1 MWGLSLVRR
10 RPLRLWSQGRSA
22 LRQVRVTFGLTDT
35 GTGWE
40 VAGFGCRED
49 GCCLPGRAL
58 FGWRLTTVPIT
69 IASAIIEATGVN
81 KSHTSVGAE
90 HESDPIAE
98 LALDLRWTWNHS
110 TDELWRELEPELW
123 EATRNPWL
131 VLQTVSRDRLQRLGS
146 DRGFRERVD
155 SLLAKQRKI
164 EASAAWFQKTHPD
177 SGLDGVAYF
186 SMEYMLSEALPIYA
200 GGLGNVAGDHLK
212 TTSDL
217 GIPVI
222 GIGLLYQQGYF
233 RQEIDRT
240 GTQVAR
246 YPFSDPGQLPIQPL
260 RDQKGD
266 WLRLSVSLPGHVLWI
281 RTWEAQVGRR
291 KLYLLDSNDPANLSA
306 HRTITSE
313 LYGGGPE
320 LRLRQEIVLGIGGCR
335 LLRALGIQPKVYH
348 LNEGHSAFA
357 VLERARGF
365 MDDHQQPFPVA
376 LTVTRAGN
384 LFTTHTAVDAGF
396 DRFAP
401 DLVESYLKEYARQ
414 ELRIPF
420 RYLLSLGR
428 QNPDNDSEP
437 FNMAYLAVHGSGAV
451 NAVSRLHG
459 QVSRHLFAGLFP
471 RWPEQE
477 VPIAHVTNGVHVP
490 TWDSAEADSLWTKAC
505 GEERWRGS
513 LEYVDEQ
520 IRCVDD
526 STLWQLREA
535 ARKSLV
541 AFVRQ
546 RLAQERAYEGTSCQ
560 EIEDASRIFDEHRL
574 TLGFARRFAT
584 YKRLN
589 MLLRDPQRLIRILT
603 NPARPVQLVMGGKA
617 HPQDWQG
624 QAMIKQWID
633 FIKKPEVEE
642 HAVFLSDYDM
652 LMTQQLVAGVDLWLN
667 TPRRPWEACGTSGM
681 KVLANG
687 GLNLSE
693 LDGWWAEAYSPDI
706 GWAIGDGKDRGD
718 DPAWDATEADAL
730 YTLLEREV
738 VPTFYDRDQHLIPH
752 GWTSRMRESM
762 ARLTPAF
769 SANRMTRQYT
779 DEYYIPLASAY
790 CARGADGGRSGAEL
804 LAWQQD
810 IASRWPDIRFESVT
824 VDRQD
829 GKYFYRVQVHL
840 GNIKP
845 DDVEIE
851 LYADPL
857 DSRSLFRAPM
867 ALHHAVANS
876 SGDYEY
882 SGAAPGDRPANHYT
896 PRAIP
901 RRSGISIP
909 LETAL
914 IAWQK

>member
-1 MWGLSLVRR
+1 
-10 RPLRLWSQGRSA
+10 
-22 LRQVRVTFGLTDT
+22 
-35 GTGWE
+35 
-40 VAGFGCRED
+40 
-49 GCCLPGRAL
+49 
-58 FGWRLTTVPIT
+58 
-69 IASAIIEATGVN
+69 
-81 KSHTSVGAE
+81 
-90 HESDPIAE
+90 
-98 LALDLRWTWNHS
+98 
-110 TDELWRELEPELW
+110 
-123 EATRNPWL
+123 L
-131 VLQTVSRDRLQRLGS
+131 VLQTVSRDRLRRLLS
-146 DRGFRERVD
+146 DTRFRERLD
-155 SLLAKQRKI
+155 PLLAKQQEI
-164 EASAAWFQKTHPD
+164 EGATAWFQKKHAD

-200 GGLGNVAGDHLK
+200 GGLGNVAGDQLK
-212 TTSDL
+212 TGSDL

-240 GTQVAR
+240 GVQVAR
-246 YPFSDPGQLPIQPL
+246 YPFNDPGQLPIRPL
-260 RDQKGD
+260 RDQSGD
-266 WLRLSVSLPGHVLWI
+266 WLRLNVTLPGHVLWI
-281 RTWEAQVGRR
+281 RSWEAQVGRR
-291 KLYLLDSNDPANLSA
+291 NLYLLDTNDPANLPA

-396 DRFAP
+396 DRFSP
-401 DLVESYLKEYARQ
+401 DLMESYLKEYAQQ
-414 ELRIPF
+414 ELKIPF
-420 RYLLSLGR
+420 RHLLGLGR
-428 QNPDNDSEP
+428 QNPDNSSEP

-471 RWPEQE
+471 RWPEVE
-477 VPIAHVTNGVHVP
+477 VPIGHVTNGVHVP
-490 TWDSAEADSLWTKAC
+490 TWDSAEADSLWAQAC
-505 GEERWRGS
+505 GQARWRGS
-513 LEYVDEQ
+513 LEYVEEQ

-526 STLWQLREA
+526 ATLWQLRAA

-541 AFVRQ
+541 DLVRR
-546 RLAQERAYEGTSCQ
+546 RLAQQRAYQGARCQ
-560 EIEDASRIFDEHRL
+560 EIEDASHVFDEHRL

-584 YKRLN
+584 YKRVN
-589 MLLRDPQRLIRILT
+589 MLLHDSQRLIRILT
-603 NPARPVQLVMGGKA
+603 NPARPVQLVLGGKA
-617 HPQDWQG
+617 HPQDWEG
-624 QAMIKQWID
+624 QAMIKEWIE
-633 FIKKPEVEE
+633 FISRPEVEV
-642 HAVFLSDYDM
+642 HAVFLSDCDM
-652 LMTQQLVAGVDLWLN
+652 LLTQELVAGVDLWLN

-693 LDGWWAEAYSPDI
+693 LDGWWAEAYSPDV

-718 DPAWDATEADAL
+718 DPAWDAAEADAL
-730 YTLLEREV
+730 YTLLEREI
-738 VPTFYDRDQHLIPH
+738 VPSFYDRDQYGIAHQ
-752 GWTSRMRESM
+752 WTSRMRESM

-769 SANRMTRQYT
+769 SANRMARQYT
-779 DEYYIPLASAY
+779 EEYYIPLASAF
-790 CARGADGGRSGAEL
+790 CARATDGGRTGAEL
-804 LAWQQD
+804 LAWQRD
-810 IASRWPDIRFESVT
+810 IASRWPEIHFGSVT
-824 VDRQD
+824 VGQRD
-829 GKYFYRVQVHL
+829 GKYIYRVQVHL
-840 GNIKP
+840 GSIKP
-845 DDVEIE
+845 DDVEVE

-857 DSRSLFRAPM
+857 DSRPPLRAPM
-867 ALHHAVANS
+867 ALEHAIANS
-876 SGDYEY
+876 SGVYEY
-882 SGAAPGDRPANHYT
+882 LGVVPGDRPVNHYT

-914 IAWQK
+914 IAWQR